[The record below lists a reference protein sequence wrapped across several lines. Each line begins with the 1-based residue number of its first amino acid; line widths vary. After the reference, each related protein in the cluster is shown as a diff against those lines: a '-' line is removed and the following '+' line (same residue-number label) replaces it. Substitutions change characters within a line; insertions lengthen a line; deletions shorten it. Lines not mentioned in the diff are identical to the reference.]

1 MKSVLSR
8 VSASVVFRLD
18 DEPPAANWADAERK
32 CDPYEYC
39 VCECE
44 ELDAFD
50 DTNDDD
56 DEEEDEE
63 DDDDDDD
70 EDEDE
75 EEEEATP
82 ESLDK
87 SAAGEECFELP
98 PVLAKL
104 LNRWLL
110 RVLAV
115 VVFAFV
121 FVFVLVA
128 VCWLVLRREVEL
140 AAEWR

>member
-1 MKSVLSR
+1 M
-8 VSASVVFRLD
+8 
-18 DEPPAANWADAERK
+18 
-32 CDPYEYC
+32 
-39 VCECE
+39 CECE

-75 EEEEATP
+75 EEEATP

-104 LNRWLL
+104 LNR
-110 RVLAV
+110 
-115 VVFAFV
+115 
-121 FVFVLVA
+121 
-128 VCWLVLRREVEL
+128 
-140 AAEWR
+140 